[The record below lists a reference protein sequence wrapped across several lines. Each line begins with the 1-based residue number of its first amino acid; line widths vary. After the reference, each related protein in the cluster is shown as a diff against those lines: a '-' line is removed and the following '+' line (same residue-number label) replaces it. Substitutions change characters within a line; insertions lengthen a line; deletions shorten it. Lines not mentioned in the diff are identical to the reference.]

1 MLTSTNIKNN
11 SANTREHLMET
22 TSNRRERCG
31 RIVAAV
37 IARDKETANALFDK
51 IKSGELKNLYGSA
64 TEAETALDGYPTGH
78 RLHYRVFST
87 QL

>member
-1 MLTSTNIKNN
+1 MDKQASHR
-11 SANTREHLMET
+11 A
-22 TSNRRERCG
+22 ERCG
-31 RIVAAV
+31 RTVAAV

-51 IKSGELKNLYGSA
+51 IKAGELKNLYGSA
-64 TEAETALDGYPTGH
+64 DAAEAVLDSYPTGH